1 MNRAIARR
9 SGLRIALTL
18 TLCAVARDHMGAG
31 QLGKI
36 FGRKQEVTY
45 QTYRDSSGRFS
56 LEYPNKDWRVVPGGG
71 SAALVILAR
80 EDGEATVVVEA
91 SMLVEAL
98 APSEIQAMAE
108 IEVDNLKARLPAAK
122 DAKYELVD
130 TRSGR
135 GAMIPYANIGAQGP
149 ERVVQYSIPVEK
161 SLFRLIRTARVAA
174 AAKHD
179 AVLAHMI
186 ESFKSPAEP
195 APPRNTKDTKVT
207 KDTKDTRDTRPSPR
221 GFGGRLGGRGS
232 E

>member
-1 MNRAIARR
+1 MNRGASIGRR
-9 SGLRIALTL
+9 SGLGIALTL
-18 TLCAVARDHMGAG
+18 SLCAVAGDHVAAG
-31 QLGKI
+31 QIGKI

-130 TRSGR
+130 TKLGA
-135 GAMIPYANIGAQGP
+135 GAMIPYTNVGAQGP
-149 ERVVQYSIPVEK
+149 ERVVQYSIPVDK
-161 SLFRLIRTARVAA
+161 NLFRLIRTARVNT

-179 AVLAHMI
+179 AVLTHMI

-195 APPRNTKDTKVT
+195 AAPKR
-207 KDTKDTRDTRPSPR
+207 
-221 GFGGRLGGRGS
+221 
-232 E
+232 

>member
-1 MNRAIARR
+1 MNRGPSLGRR

-18 TLCAVARDHMGAG
+18 SLCAVARDHLAAG
-31 QLGKI
+31 QIGRI
-36 FGRKQEVTY
+36 FGKKSEVTY

-80 EDGEATVVVEA
+80 EDGEATMVVEA
-91 SMLVEAL
+91 STLVEAL

-108 IEVDNLKARLPAAK
+108 IEVDKLKARVPTAK

-130 TRSGR
+130 TKLGP
-135 GAMIPYANIGAQGP
+135 GAMIPYPNVGAQGA
-149 ERVVQYSIPVEK
+149 ERVVQYSIPVGK

-195 APPRNTKDTKVT
+195 AAPKR
-207 KDTKDTRDTRPSPR
+207 
-221 GFGGRLGGRGS
+221 
-232 E
+232 